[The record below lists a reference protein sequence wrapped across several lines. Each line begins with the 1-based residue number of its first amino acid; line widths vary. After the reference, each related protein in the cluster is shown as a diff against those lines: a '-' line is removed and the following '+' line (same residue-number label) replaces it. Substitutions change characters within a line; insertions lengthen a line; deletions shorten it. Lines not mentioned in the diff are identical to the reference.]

1 MVIATEHPYIV
12 KNPKILGGEPV
23 LKGTRTPI
31 RAIVESWKWGQSPEE
46 ILEHF
51 THLTLA
57 KVFDALS
64 YYADHKQ
71 EIERHIKENASR
83 PPKAD

>member
-1 MVIATEHPYIV
+1 MVIATNHPYIV
-12 KNPKILGGEPV
+12 KDSKILKSEPV

-31 RAIVESWKWGQSPEE
+31 RAVVELWKWGNSPED

-51 THLTLA
+51 PHLKLA
-57 KVFDALS
+57 QVFDALS

-71 EIERHIKENASR
+71 ELERYIKDNSR
-83 PPKAD
+83 A